1 MSLGYLYRGTTE
13 GWPGNP
19 SLQEEQITC
28 ATTDPLVATLFAI
41 HCRNYGQALVLVA
54 RKSLFDESIGPP
66 NFFSVIESAVNLR
79 LTPVE
84 FARAA
89 EISASVDRSI
99 GILRE
104 LGFRNIPVR
113 LKDQSTLQQE
123 LAETHA
129 DGIRLNKGQIQVFNL
144 RILETEP

>member
-54 RKSLFDESIGPP
+54 RKNLFDESIGPP

-79 LTPVE
+79 LPPVE
-84 FARAA
+84 FARVA
-89 EISASVDRSI
+89 EIRLSVDRSVD
-99 GILRE
+99 ILSE
-104 LGFRNIPVR
+104 LGFPNIPAR
-113 LKDQSTLQQE
+113 LKDKSTLQQE
-123 LAETHA
+123 LAESHA
-129 DGIRLNKGQIQVFNL
+129 AGVRLTKGQLQVFNL
-144 RILETEP
+144 RIFETEP